1 MFSWYVFK
9 YLFKTEFKKPFYF
22 SVDLHNHYLVD
33 YNYVGC
39 FKDSGNEDMGAPQTV
54 NGKFTAVS
62 LSDKAKDGVSTRA
75 CATHCK
81 KENFRYF
88 GMMYGG
94 ACRCSNSYGSKGE
107 DPNGCTMD
115 CFQGT
120 DNN

>member
-1 MFSWYVFK
+1 
-9 YLFKTEFKKPFYF
+9 
-22 SVDLHNHYLVD
+22 
-33 YNYVGC
+33 
-39 FKDSGNEDMGAPQTV
+39 MGAPQTV

-62 LSDKAKDGVSTRA
+62 LYDKAKDGVSTRA

-120 DNN
+120 DKVFCKINLTYLLKNILQPTISETLATSGL